1 MKTKQSSRG
10 LAKTVAYAVAG
21 LVLSVGTAALADETV
36 SVSRASSEKTGGLYN
51 AFEIAIAAGYTQG
64 VGDVGAGVP
73 SLTNSGGPG
82 ASSGLGLGWRI
93 DPAFLVGVHSSGA
106 AVWTR
111 RCASK

>member
-82 ASSGLGLGWRI
+82 TSLELDLGWRL
-93 DPAFLVGVHSSGA
+93 DPHFLVRGYRNA
-106 AVWTR
+106 AR
-111 RCASK
+111 FSNADS